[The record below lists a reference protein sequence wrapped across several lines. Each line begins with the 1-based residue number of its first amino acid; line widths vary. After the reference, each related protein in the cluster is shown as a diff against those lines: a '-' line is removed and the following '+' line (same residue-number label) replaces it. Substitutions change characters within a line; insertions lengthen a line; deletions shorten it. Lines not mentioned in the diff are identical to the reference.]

1 MEEESQAGTGRDPL
15 GETPGLG
22 RGGVSRSEAAPAR
35 RAPAAGSSRSQEMG
49 CLAPRFTKDQR
60 KQSEAQD
67 AAGAR
72 GQGCSLPQLRRTDP
86 PGFRPSAAA
95 GLRPPLASAPRRP
108 PTPAGGGGRGSRWGA
123 GAGGRDRT
131 SRHTRAPPPGRPG
144 ARPPAAPPPLCGG
157 RCCPGD
163 GAAPPGPAPRCAESG
178 SPRGSPPRR
187 SPQEPPPAAGRDSGA
202 VAGSAARLSAPVLS
216 PALACSPRRSAGR
229 NRRTSSPSGSQPRL
243 RGRLRDPPTARP
255 CPPLVRLSAPCR

>member
-95 GLRPPLASAPRRP
+95 GLRPPLASAPR
-108 PTPAGGGGRGSRWGA
+108 SGA
-123 GAGGRDRT
+123 PRERTRFVTREPFPSEQRT
-131 SRHTRAPPPGRPG
+131 SREPGGPSPGTRSAPPRWK
-144 ARPPAAPPPLCGG
+144 ARVRASYSGG
-157 RCCPGD
+157 PKLPC
-163 GAAPPGPAPRCAESG
+163 
-178 SPRGSPPRR
+178 
-187 SPQEPPPAAGRDSGA
+187 
-202 VAGSAARLSAPVLS
+202 V
-216 PALACSPRRSAGR
+216 
-229 NRRTSSPSGSQPRL
+229 TL
-243 RGRLRDPPTARP
+243 RMDAFETARP
-255 CPPLVRLSAPCR
+255 ACVRTGALVWKAAS